1 MALQGAGAI
10 SGKAA
15 AQPGGGNALTIVC
28 LFHGELAIV
37 QVGHHGITLVA
48 LYQFTAPAAL
58 VLGVG
63 GQVSVSRPRR
73 CLPIGQAMSP
83 AVIRPFRFAGK
94 HFGLA
99 R

>member
-1 MALQGAGAI
+1 
-10 SGKAA
+10 
-15 AQPGGGNALTIVC
+15 
-28 LFHGELAIV
+28 
-37 QVGHHGITLVA
+37 